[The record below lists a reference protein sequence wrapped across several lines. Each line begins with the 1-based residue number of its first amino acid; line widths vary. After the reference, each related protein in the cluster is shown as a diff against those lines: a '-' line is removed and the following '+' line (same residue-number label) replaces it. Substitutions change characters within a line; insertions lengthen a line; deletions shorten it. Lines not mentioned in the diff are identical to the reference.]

1 MKSKQIKFDCI
12 YSGLS
17 TRLDGTKDEVSIYDD
32 LVRSVEESDEF
43 SQLALFLRDCN
54 LETFISVFVAFFVK
68 DYPDDFFIEGLFY
81 DKGYLNSRKL
91 VSNRQDFVM
100 ELWERDLK
108 NEHRVSKIRL
118 KFTPQLNEINTIKN
132 AIVAELHEINYIEDS
147 EELKLLDNDRLKT
160 IKLTPEY
167 FEMNFK
173 TNF

>member
-17 TRLDGTKDEVSIYDD
+17 TRLDATEDGISVFDD
-32 LVRSVEESDEF
+32 LINSHEQFKEF
-43 SQLALFLRDCN
+43 SQLALFLRDCD
-54 LETFISVFVAFFVK
+54 LETFISVFVAFFIN
-68 DYPDDFFIEGLFY
+68 DYPDDFYIENLFY

-91 VSNRQDFVM
+91 VSNRKDFIM

-118 KFTPQLNEINTIKN
+118 KFTPQLNEINTIKD
-132 AIVAELHEINYIEDS
+132 AIVSELQETNYIEDS
-147 EELKLLDNDRLKT
+147 EEFKLLDNDRLKT